1 MRPCLLLSCVPAKAM
16 PATVEMLA
24 AGLTADAPLLHP
36 CFSPEE
42 SVLQEP
48 ACATHVSI
56 VARIHRDIGGASK
69 WPECRAIP
77 AAPLLQASEECPA
90 GACMCN
96 PLYLTVP
103 GIQRKA

>member
-16 PATVEMLA
+16 SATVEMLA
-24 AGLTADAPLLHP
+24 AGLTANAPLPHP

-42 SVLQEP
+42 NVLQEP

-56 VARIHRDIGGASK
+56 VPRIHRDIAGASK
-69 WPECRAIP
+69 WPECRATP
-77 AAPLLQASEECPA
+77 AAPLLQASKECPA

-96 PLYLTVP
+96 LLYLPVP
-103 GIQRKA
+103 GI